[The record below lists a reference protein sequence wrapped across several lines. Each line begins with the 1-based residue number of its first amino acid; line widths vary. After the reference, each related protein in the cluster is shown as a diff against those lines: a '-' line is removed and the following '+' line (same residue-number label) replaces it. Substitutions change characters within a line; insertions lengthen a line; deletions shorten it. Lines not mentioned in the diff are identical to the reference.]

1 MVDTTNLLAYYKL
14 DESSGNRADAHGSFT
29 LTDNNTVLSATG
41 IINDGADFVRANN
54 EFLSNASFGAS
65 VSANDWSVSA
75 WFNFPSVTGQ
85 TVFGLRPSSGAAN
98 LIQIETDPTTSL
110 VRIIVRNSS
119 NVTRKD
125 YSNLTAAANTS
136 NHVVLTRQG
145 DNVELYVN
153 GSNASTTK
161 NTDATLVMTSTART
175 LYIGAELSASNVADG
190 VIDEVGFW
198 NRLLTSTEVTELYN
212 AGAGLAY
219 PFSGGGG
226 GGAPTPLLAMMGV
239 GS

>member
-41 IINDGADFVRANN
+41 IINSGSDHIKANN
-54 EFLSNASFGAS
+54 EYLSNTSFGAS
-65 VSANDWSVSA
+65 VSANDWSVSL
-75 WFNFPSVTGQ
+75 WYNFPSVTGQ

-98 LIQIETDPTTSL
+98 LIQIETDPTISQ
-110 VRIIVRNSS
+110 VRLIVRNSS

-125 YSNLTAAANTS
+125 YNNTTAPADAW
-136 NHVVLTRQG
+136 NHIVVTRTG
-145 DNVELYVN
+145 DTVEMYVN

-161 NTDATLVMTSTART
+161 STNATLVMTSTART

-226 GGAPTPLLAMMGV
+226 GAPTPLLAMMGV